1 MIPWLK
7 GRHATWGTMMLLSP
21 SVFVPLWLLRHFFNQ
36 RDQSMQDQL
45 LQALKRAIS
54 ALNMIPSFRT
64 AEGIKSY
71 DLLAE
76 LDPLVREAEARSA
89 VSD

>member
-1 MIPWLK
+1 
-7 GRHATWGTMMLLSP
+7 
-21 SVFVPLWLLRHFFNQ
+21 
-36 RDQSMQDQL
+36 MQDQL
-45 LQALKRAIS
+45 LEALKRAIN

-71 DLLAE
+71 ELLAE
-76 LDPLVREAEARSA
+76 LDAIVREVEGRNA

>member
-1 MIPWLK
+1 
-7 GRHATWGTMMLLSP
+7 
-21 SVFVPLWLLRHFFNQ
+21 
-36 RDQSMQDQL
+36 MQDQL

-54 ALNMIPSFRT
+54 ALNMIPNFRT

-71 DLLAE
+71 ELLAE
-76 LDPLVREAEARSA
+76 LDAIVRGAEGRNA

>member
-1 MIPWLK
+1 
-7 GRHATWGTMMLLSP
+7 
-21 SVFVPLWLLRHFFNQ
+21 
-36 RDQSMQDQL
+36 MQDQL

-71 DLLAE
+71 ELLAE
-76 LDPLVREAEARSA
+76 LDALVREAEGRSA

>member
-1 MIPWLK
+1 
-7 GRHATWGTMMLLSP
+7 
-21 SVFVPLWLLRHFFNQ
+21 
-36 RDQSMQDQL
+36 MQDQL

-54 ALNMIPSFRT
+54 ALNMIPNFRT

-76 LDPLVREAEARSA
+76 LDALVREAEERTADSN
-89 VSD
+89 